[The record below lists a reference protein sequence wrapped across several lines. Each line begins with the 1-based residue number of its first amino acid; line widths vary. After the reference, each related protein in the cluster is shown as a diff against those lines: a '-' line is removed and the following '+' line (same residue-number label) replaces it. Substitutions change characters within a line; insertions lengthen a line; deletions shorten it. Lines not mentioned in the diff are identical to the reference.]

1 MSIPLSSS
9 RQRKESRMQVLNRP
23 ITDIHGIGPQK
34 ARAFLKLGIR
44 TFRDLLYH
52 MPRGYENRGDIQSL
66 LNASLLQESRGM
78 KQKAACVLTVSKA
91 PRVNLIRKGM
101 HILKLT
107 AFDDTGVCEIAFF
120 NQDYLKPVFPVG
132 STFRFWGYIERQG
145 GMLRMSSPVYEPVE
159 EQKPLPEFY
168 AVYPLCEGVTQK
180 LIRQSIQQVLY
191 QIQGKLEDPFPEE
204 LRDQYGLLT
213 LEEALT
219 RVHTPYDWE
228 EIEAGKHRLA
238 FDELFYFSAG
248 LALTRNQRL
257 QTGAPVCENADL
269 SAFLKQLPYALTGA
283 QSRAV
288 EDIRKDMAR
297 EVPMNRILVGDVG
310 CGKTVCAAA
319 AIYIAVRNGRQAALM
334 APTEILARQHHRDL
348 SSLFGALGIRCEL
361 LIGSTPKRKK
371 DEIYRLIGSEPDP
384 KVPAVVIGTQAL
396 LSEHVAFSRP
406 GIVVVD
412 EQQRFGVNQRARL
425 ADKNGHYHLL
435 VMSATPIPRSLAL
448 VLYGDLDISRIDEM
462 PPGRQRVDTYVVDG
476 SYHERVNAFIRRIVE
491 NGGQVYVVCPAVEN
505 KLEEDEDSQA
515 DVLLSGERVTD
526 AVAPTLKAA
535 VDYADT
541 LTGELPGIR
550 VRFMHGK
557 MKDSEKE
564 DVMNDFSSGNID
576 VLVSTTV
583 IEVGVNVP
591 NACLMIVE
599 NAERFGLSQLHQ
611 LRGRVGRG
619 TKKAYCILVSNAK
632 GENAS
637 RRLETMRT
645 QYDGYAIAE
654 EDLKIRGPGDF
665 LPMAGQDNIRQSG
678 ELSFQIAS
686 ATQDQSLLL
695 NVRKCCDQVLN
706 NPGFE
711 SEYPQLAQ
719 EILRRSIF
727 QKDIIN

>member
-1 MSIPLSSS
+1 
-9 RQRKESRMQVLNRP
+9 MQTLNRP
-23 ITDIHGIGPQK
+23 ITDIHGVGPQK

-52 MPRGYENRGDIQSL
+52 VPRGYENRGDTQSL
-66 LNASLLQESRGM
+66 LNAALLQESRGVR
-78 KQKAACVLTVSKA
+78 QKSACVLTVSKS
-91 PRVNLIRKGM
+91 PRINRIRQGM
-101 HILKLT
+101 RLLKLT
-107 AFDDTGVCEIAFF
+107 AFDESGACEIVFF

-132 STFRFWGYIERQG
+132 ATFRFWGYVDRQNG
-145 GMLRMSSPVYEPVE
+145 QFRMSSPVYEPVDE
-159 EQKPLPEFY
+159 RKPLPEFY
-168 AVYPLCEGVTQK
+168 AVYPLSEGLTQK
-180 LIRQSIQQVLY
+180 FIRQCVEQVLY
-191 QIQGKLEDPFPEE
+191 QIQGRLEDPFPDEIRE
-204 LRDQYGLLT
+204 RYGLLP
-213 LEEALT
+213 LEEAL
-219 RVHTPYDWE
+219 RRIHLPCDWTGV
-228 EIEAGKHRLA
+228 EAGKHRLA

-248 LALTRNQRL
+248 LTLTRNERL
-257 QTGAPVCENADL
+257 QTGAPVCANADL
-269 SAFLKQLPYALTGA
+269 TDFLNRLPYALTGA

-288 EDIRKDMAR
+288 DEIRKDMAK
-297 EVPMNRILVGDVG
+297 EIPMNRILVGDVG

-334 APTEILARQHHRDL
+334 APTEILARQHYRDL
-348 SSLFGALGIRCEL
+348 SELFGSLGIRCEL
-361 LIGSTPKRKK
+361 LIGSTPKKK
-371 DEIYRLIGSEPDP
+371 KEEIYARIASEREQGI
-384 KVPAVVIGTQAL
+384 PAVVIGTQAL
-396 LSEHVAFSRP
+396 LSEQVTFSRP

-476 SYHERVNAFIRRIVE
+476 SYHERVNAFIRKIVAG
-491 NGGQVYVVCPAVEN
+491 GGQVYVVCPAVESRP
-505 KLEEDEDSQA
+505 EEDEDSQA
-515 DVLLSGERVTD
+515 DILLSGERITGEEQ
-526 AVAPTLKAA
+526 PTLKAA
-535 VDYADT
+535 VDYAET
-541 LTGELPGIR
+541 LAGELPDIR

-557 MKDSEKE
+557 MKDAEKE
-564 DVMNDFSSGNID
+564 GVMNDFSCGRID

-619 TKKAYCILVSNAK
+619 NKKAYCILVSNAK
-632 GENAS
+632 QGNAS

-665 LPMAGQDNIRQSG
+665 LPMAGQENIRQSG
-678 ELSFQIAS
+678 DLSFRIAS
-686 ATQDQSLLL
+686 ATQDLSLIQSA
-695 NVRKCCDQVLN
+695 RECCDRILDT
-706 NPGFE
+706 PDYDTL
-711 SEYPQLAQ
+711 YPELTQ
-719 EILRRSIF
+719 EIRMRSVF